1 MCWAKPKLQVW
12 HFRTFTVQGLPYVF
26 SAYSAGYLWIHF
38 SHSAPSLGSRAHSI
52 FSLTPALI
60 WPLTTYI
67 RNPSLG
73 RDPFPCTISCSFF
86 VHPDSPSPPQAP
98 QSWLQAQGGQVFH
111 SSHPPTTMPNVLAN
125 TTICKS
131 LNTILSCYSTRAVCP
146 PHTEL
151 HYFISVAPAQGSL
164 RSNRGQNS

>member
-1 MCWAKPKLQVW
+1 MAFQDLHGP
-12 HFRTFTVQGLPYVF
+12 R
-26 SAYSAGYLWIHF
+26 
-38 SHSAPSLGSRAHSI
+38 PSLCVQCLLSWLPLNSLFTLGPFPGLQSSLYL